1 MYVDYEENNE
11 IIQRK
16 PTQSKRKFKNTTYM
30 FENGFINDRI
40 EILHFNK
47 ANKKSGIPKRVTKFS
62 EHLVHDEYRLP
73 GFGDE
78 KLHRRDKDEHI
89 DSEILTP

>member
-1 MYVDYEENNE
+1 MYEENNE

-16 PTQSKRKFKNTTYM
+16 PTQSKRKFKITTYM
-30 FENGFINDRI
+30 FENGFTNNRI
-40 EILHFNK
+40 EILHYNK
-47 ANKKSGIPKRVTKFS
+47 AYTKKVTRFS

-89 DSEILTP
+89 DIEILTP